1 MLCLTGRSIDRLINT
16 YGGALDDEDVSVGFN
31 GGWPDP
37 NVTVHK
43 SSVDYKSENES
54 MPTLKYNLNE
64 DGTVQSVEI
73 SMPMVQ
79 VLKEYDIISTGE
91 YYNPEHPEL
100 GYQYVETNLKET
112 VLDKGIN
119 TLTFT
124 FTYR

>member
-1 MLCLTGRSIDRLINT
+1 
-16 YGGALDDEDVSVGFN
+16 
-31 GGWPDP
+31 
-37 NVTVHK
+37 
-43 SSVDYKSENES
+43 

-73 SMPMVQ
+73 SMPMVK

-100 GYQYVETNLKET
+100 GYQYVETNHKET
-112 VLDKGIN
+112 VMDSGN
-119 TLTFT
+119 TTVTFT